1 MGAAVAK
8 SPKPSASNRSA
19 RRHFF
24 CLCLLIPAIS
34 FESSAVARADSAN
47 AESEQLVKVTVDAR
61 DILRHVVTS
70 KSIIPAKPGPM
81 TLHFPKWI
89 PGAHGPL
96 GPISRLAGLQ
106 LRARGQT
113 LSWKRDSLD
122 LYSFHCTVPDSAD
135 AIEAELLY
143 VVASRPEALEV
154 SLGIVA
160 SGQLAILNWNALVV
174 YPEGADQSKIIYQAK
189 LLVPDDWRCAS
200 ALSAKGKAAGV
211 IEYEPVTL
219 ERLIDSPVLAAA
231 HLRTIPLKHV
241 TGVPHFLDVAT
252 EDAQTTVPLDV
263 IAGLTQVANEAGAL
277 FGGRG
282 YRGFHFLLAISD
294 HIPNFGLEHHE
305 CTVNTVSPS
314 SLRNDLRARWWLT
327 FLLAHEYTHSWNGK
341 HRRPA
346 DMLAANLHTDHKT
359 DLLWVYE
366 GLTQY
371 LGLVLDARSGFWTK
385 QQFRDELAVSAA
397 GLELPSRRAWRSVLD
412 TAISAPLHEGV
423 SGHSWRSQSDY
434 YYESVFI
441 WLEADTIIRKLSHGQ
456 KSLDDFCRSFFNKH
470 GGKPVAIGYSF
481 DDVMGALN
489 QVQPYDWAEFFKS
502 RLQALGGKAPL
513 AGIENAGW
521 KLVYT
526 DEPCAKVRGV
536 NVTDLSYSIG
546 LLLGP
551 DGKVGDVIYGS
562 PAWLAGIG
570 PGERLL
576 AVDNNRWS
584 LNAWRQAL
592 ASASMHG
599 GKIVF
604 EVEGERG
611 RKMLTVAYNGP
622 ERFPRLQADPARFD
636 MLDDIIRPRTPAVPV
651 DEKK

>member
-1 MGAAVAK
+1 M
-8 SPKPSASNRSA
+8 
-19 RRHFF
+19 
-24 CLCLLIPAIS
+24 
-34 FESSAVARADSAN
+34 
-47 AESEQLVKVTVDAR
+47 KVTVDAR

-70 KSIIPAKPGPM
+70 KIIIPAKPGPT

-96 GPISRLAGLQ
+96 GPITRLAGLQ
-106 LRARGQT
+106 LHAQGQT
-113 LSWKRDSLD
+113 LTWKRDSLD
-122 LYSFHCTVPDSAD
+122 LYAFHCTVPDDAD
-135 AIEAELLY
+135 TLEAELLY

-160 SGQLAILNWNALVV
+160 SPQMAILNWNALVV

-189 LLVPDDWRCAS
+189 LLVPGDWRCAS
-200 ALSAKGKAAGV
+200 ALSAKGKAAGE
-211 IEYEPVTL
+211 IDFEPVTL
-219 ERLIDSPVLAAA
+219 ERLIDSPVLAGA

-252 EDAQTTVPLDV
+252 EDARTMVPPDV

-282 YRGFHFLLAISD
+282 YQSFHFLLAISD
-294 HIPNFGLEHHE
+294 RIPNFGLEHHE

-314 SLRNDLRARWWLT
+314 SLRNDPRARWWLT

-346 DMLAANLHTDHKT
+346 DMLAANFHKDLKT

-371 LGLVLDARSGFWTK
+371 LGLILDARSGFWTK

-412 TAISAPLHEGV
+412 TAISAPLHDGV
-423 SGHSWRSQSDY
+423 GGHSWRGQSDY

-470 GGKPVAIGYSF
+470 GGKPIAIGYSF
-481 DDVMGALN
+481 DDVMVALN
-489 QVQPYDWAEFFKS
+489 QVQPYDWSHFFKN

-513 AGIENAGW
+513 EGIENAGW
-521 KLVYT
+521 RLVYT
-526 DEPCAKVRGV
+526 DEPCAKVRGT

-551 DGKVGDVIYGS
+551 DGTVGEVIYGS
-562 PAWLAGIG
+562 PGWQAGIA
-570 PGERLL
+570 PGERLN

-584 LNAWRQAL
+584 HNAWRQAL
-592 ASASMHG
+592 ASASKHG

-611 RKMLTVAYNGP
+611 RRMLTVAYNGP